1 MFKFWE
7 GFDGSSDLFCT
18 ILFWTKTSFGPVNI
32 SENDLGVGVDF
43 TMIVFSSFFG
53 FFTSEAEIIM
63 LLFVE
68 LISMSAFLTSSSFSL
83 SASKG
88 WNTFK
93 ILQKYIEI
101 NKKSCYVMQI
111 KYEFLKRNVLPRLE
125 PGKESHNE
133 CTGVIYND
141 EKRDKSRHNINRFF
155 FMLLGLHLQLGWCNS
170 NNNTFIQF
178 DG

>member
-1 MFKFWE
+1 MVITLSVVVDFVVEGVDEVVDGFGVDGIKDVFKFWE
-7 GFDGSSDLFCT
+7 GIDGSTDLFCT

-88 WNTFK
+88 WNKFK
-93 ILQKYIEI
+93 LWQKYIEF
-101 NKKSCYVMQI
+101 NKKSCYVMQTYI
-111 KYEFLKRNVLPRLE
+111 
-125 PGKESHNE
+125 
-133 CTGVIYND
+133 
-141 EKRDKSRHNINRFF
+141 
-155 FMLLGLHLQLGWCNS
+155 
-170 NNNTFIQF
+170 
-178 DG
+178 